1 MWTSEKDNKFL
12 LIPQTAII
20 KNIVYEILRECDKRN
35 FVCEKKF
42 VTFLVHLLSL
52 NGSKNGMDFN
62 ETFDRTSVEE
72 LIDKCLKYIID
83 SNDTPMNITL
93 KMQVF
98 FIENS
103 NDFDD
108 IIKDHCEN
116 VNKKM
121 NILVK
126 EITDVDIKNKEELI
140 IMQKKIIIDIILQT
154 ALGSPSNQEIIAEAT
169 AALSSVMTEKD
180 VESFAELDSVERL
193 ESLKEIRLIVCGII
207 LFNKDTGIGNAIDIP
222 DLPKTLLKSFN
233 TIESLLQFTLCDI
246 MDRVNILTTAFEC
259 SICISRTK
267 TTTKST
273 TTNQLTIN
281 VQETKE
287 GTVLEEGEMNSMKDL
302 LILNRQ
308 HEIYVRK
315 VLSNLKSVKVKIE
328 NHVKNY
334 GEKLFKLH
342 DIVQYRSA
350 VPSIQIFP
358 KFKELAEE
366 WMMLHNLSFILS
378 HQSQINNYMQHL
390 SQLCQQQQYDAI
402 VYKLLAEHPV
412 QTDHDRLNKNQQSN
426 KPQSKLQLNC
436 FSSNLSIVQPPQS
449 NTEIEYLGFC
459 SFILAESKILIPS
472 IPEMGVVLWQ
482 NKKLFAFY
490 SLEAAELFI
499 AKPDKCI
506 KKVLESLKS
515 NIQLIMF
522 FNIYNDIK
530 KQTNNW
536 IVNVNSKDNSFATN
550 KDTRSQ
556 VDKEIQ
562 TEIHPIASNIDQQN
576 VSNLWDYRRKAIELA
591 NLRRK
596 KTTSAQTTMS
606 YHKLEIGMQSVELR
620 QKELQTNSNKE
631 INTN

>member
-12 LIPQTAII
+12 LLPQTAII

-52 NGSKNGMDFN
+52 NSKNGIDFN
-62 ETFDRTSVEE
+62 ETFDRASVEE
-72 LIDKCLKYIID
+72 LIEKCLKYIID

-103 NDFDD
+103 NDYED
-108 IIKDHCEN
+108 IINDHCEN

-126 EITDVDIKNKEELI
+126 EITDVNIKNKEELI

-154 ALGSPSNQEIIAEAT
+154 ALGSPSNQEVIAETT
-169 AALSSVMTEKD
+169 AALNSVMTEKD
-180 VESFAELDSVERL
+180 VESFAGLDSDGRL

-207 LFNKDTGIGNAIDIP
+207 LFNKDTGIGNTMDENIP
-222 DLPKTLLKSFN
+222 DLPKTLLKSYD

-246 MDRVNILTTAFEC
+246 MDRVNILTTAFES
-259 SICISRTK
+259 SISISK
-267 TTTKST
+267 

-281 VQETKE
+281 VQTK
-287 GTVLEEGEMNSMKDL
+287 VEEGEINTMKDL

-315 VLSNLKSVKVKIE
+315 VLSNLKSVKVKME
-328 NHVKNY
+328 NHVRNY

-390 SQLCQQQQYDAI
+390 SELCQQQQYDAI
-402 VYKLLAEHPV
+402 VYKLLGEHPV
-412 QTDHDRLNKNQQSN
+412 QTDHDRLNKNHKSTN
-426 KPQSKLQLNC
+426 KSKLQFTSTSC
-436 FSSNLSIVQPPQS
+436 SFSNLSI
-449 NTEIEYLGFC
+449 IEYLGFC

-472 IPEMGVVLWQ
+472 IPDMGVVLWQ
-482 NKKLFAFY
+482 KKKLFAFY

-530 KQTNNW
+530 MAKNC
-536 IVNVNSKDNSFATN
+536 IVNMNSMDNTFATTN
-550 KDTRSQ
+550 KDSY

-562 TEIHPIASNIDQQN
+562 TELHPIASNVDVKN
-576 VSNLWDYRRKAIELA
+576 VSNLWDFRRKAIELA

-596 KTTSAQTTMS
+596 KTTSAQTSMS